1 MNLRFVETFV
11 WVARLGSFRAAAE
24 RLNATQAAVSNR
36 IASLEAEMGCELFER
51 VPGGVRLSTVGQ
63 RAMQPAEELLKA
75 AASFKV
81 AIGSPQHLRATV
93 SIGTIDSIVHAWLP
107 TFIERVK
114 ERFPALGLDLN
125 VDTSLAIGKEISE
138 RRLDLALL
146 MGPVL
151 TPGLKNIDLGT
162 MECAW
167 VAAPC
172 FGLGGREL
180 TLQDLSNH
188 PVLTFSRN
196 SVPHIWLLRQF
207 EELGVQPP
215 VISNSN
221 SLSAM
226 LRLARD
232 GIGVALLPVPMVVP
246 MIAEG
251 VVERLSITP
260 HFPALK
266 LHAVYADDPEN
277 LIPSILSV
285 IAREAS
291 LDTAGISA

>member
-1 MNLRFVETFV
+1 
-11 WVARLGSFRAAAE
+11 
-24 RLNATQAAVSNR
+24 
-36 IASLEAEMGCELFER
+36 
-51 VPGGVRLSTVGQ
+51 
-63 RAMQPAEELLKA
+63 MQPAEELLNA
-75 AASFKV
+75 ATSFKV

-107 TFIERVK
+107 NFIERVK
-114 ERFPALGLDLN
+114 ERFPSLGLDLN
-125 VDTSLAIGKEISE
+125 VDTSLAIGREVSE

-151 TPGLKNIDLGT
+151 SPGLKNIDLGT

-167 VAAPC
+167 VAAPS

-180 TLQDLSNH
+180 RLQDLSNY

-260 HFPALK
+260 QFPALK

-277 LIPSILSV
+277 LIPSMLSV

-291 LDTAGISA
+291 LDTTGITA